1 MERHHD
7 DLISEN
13 KTLREH
19 IDKMRKNYEENTQSL
34 ERFKKRVFCVT
45 CKARQV
51 AFYYLDQNF

>member
-7 DLISEN
+7 DLLSEN

-51 AFYYLDQNF
+51 DFY